1 MPIIYCYRFC
11 SALSLETVVFLYFL
25 RYIVIW
31 NYEKNS
37 TSERKIFLSIVSTC
51 IRIHF
56 LIIKYVVF
64 LHLGRIFKGKKKCM
78 YNRKLMILLY
88 WGRVSIW
95 VWEDVWEYGTR
106 WGHIVLHCIGIVC
119 ISLNHLLMPC
129 GVFYYW
135 WPRL

>member
-1 MPIIYCYRFC
+1 MPMIYCYRFC

-31 NYEKNS
+31 NYEKYS

-56 LIIKYVVF
+56 LIIKYAVF

-78 YNRKLMILLY
+78 YNRKLMILLIEGG
-88 WGRVSIW
+88 WVSEFGRM
-95 VWEDVWEYGTR
+95 YGTR

-119 ISLNHLLMPC
+119 ILLNHLLMPC